1 MIGSNFNIEYEKSEA
16 EARMKRQLELTN
28 QEHTAA
34 SANLSAGSHKALLG
48 AVEKLLSDQREVILK
63 RAEDMIAQ
71 HVRDIAKEVVAH
83 SRHAPHSPNTPDN
96 NRAAARA
103 SSTPLQR
110 PTPGRPRAAA
120 EGVPAEEAALHVPT
134 SAAGGDGG
142 RGAVASQESRDTAA
156 AGAPAASAHDVT

>member
-16 EARMKRQLELTN
+16 EARMKRQLELTS

-34 SANLSAGSHKALLG
+34 AANLSAGSHKALLG

-83 SRHAPHSPNTPDN
+83 SRNAPHFPTTPDN
-96 NRAAARA
+96 NRAATRA
-103 SSTPLQR
+103 SSTPQQR
-110 PTPGRPRAAA
+110 PTPGGPRAA

-142 RGAVASQESRDTAA
+142 NGAIASQESRDTAA